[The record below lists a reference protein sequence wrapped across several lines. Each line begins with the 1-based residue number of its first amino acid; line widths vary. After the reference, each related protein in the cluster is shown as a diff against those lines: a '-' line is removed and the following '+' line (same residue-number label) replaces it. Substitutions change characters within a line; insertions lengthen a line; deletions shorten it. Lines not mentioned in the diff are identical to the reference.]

1 MQDFSYPLNER
12 LSAQQMF
19 ARIRAYNENLRAVRF
34 CRRPK
39 DSAKL
44 RILVKDNIGVQD
56 FLTSAGSYA
65 LKDLVL
71 PDAFCVR
78 QIRKNPQ
85 IDIFGKTHLTELAGF
100 VTTRVLKDGYSE
112 LGGFGRNPHG
122 PQYSCRG
129 SSSGSAIACA
139 AGFCN
144 AALGTETRGS
154 LMMPAMANGVFGF
167 KPSRGSVSRSGII
180 PLSSSFDAPGVLA
193 RNLSGIKTLF
203 TAMLGKDDS
212 DPQSFAPSE
221 LRNKRFNGRSLLFL
235 VSPGDEAALNSPA
248 LRRFISVLKQGGFHI
263 EFRRAPMEEF
273 DYKTISSADIK
284 KDMTDFLQRYAPE
297 TMPQTFEALVERYS
311 SRAHSHPY
319 GMERLT
325 YALKADLPDGKDLNR
340 LVRTNTQKAN
350 LLIRQALEMSGAQA
364 ALTLSYLDWWAIG
377 GGPTL
382 SMPIDFS
389 ETLPRSIMI
398 GAKAKEDF
406 ALLSL
411 AEEIENLLQK

>member
-1 MQDFSYPLNER
+1 MQDFSYPLNEP
-12 LSAQQMF
+12 LSAERMF
-19 ARIRAYNENLRAVRF
+19 VRIRDYNENLRAVRF

-44 RILVKDNIGVQD
+44 RILAKDNIGVQD

-65 LKDLVL
+65 LRDLVL

-122 PQYSCRG
+122 AQYPCRG

-139 AGFCN
+139 AGFCD

-167 KPSRGSVSRSGII
+167 KPTRGAVSRSGII
-180 PLSSSFDAPGVLA
+180 PLSSSFDAPGVLS
-193 RNLSGIKTLF
+193 RSLSGLKTVF
-203 TAMLGKDDS
+203 SAMLGKDDS
-212 DPQSFAPSE
+212 DPQSFVPSE
-221 LRNKRFNGRSLLFL
+221 LRKKKFNGRTLLFL
-235 VSPGDEAALNSPA
+235 VSSGDYAALNTPA
-248 LRRFISVLKQGGFHI
+248 VRRFISALKQGGFHI
-263 EFRRAPMEEF
+263 EFRHAPMAEF
-273 DYKTISSADIK
+273 DYKIISSADIK
-284 KDMTDFLQRYAPE
+284 KDMTNFLQRYASGTEPE
-297 TMPQTFEALVERYS
+297 TFEALVERYS

-325 YALKADLPDGKDLNR
+325 YALEADLPHGKALSDLVQTNIQKANR
-340 LVRTNTQKAN
+340 LVEEVLKMT
-350 LLIRQALEMSGAQA
+350 GAQA

-389 ETLPRSIMI
+389 EMLPRSIMI

-411 AEEIENLLQK
+411 AEEIEALIK